1 MDIKV
6 FARGGAEAV
15 QQQNVPGDKR
25 ASEEGGVSSI
35 NFRGWSG
42 GGRFKTGS
50 CKTKDHIG

>member
-15 QQQNVPGDKR
+15 QQQNVPGDER

-42 GGRFKTGS
+42 GGGFKTGS